1 MRQDRGTVLKKGDA
15 TISTTEHCLSAFY
28 ALGIDNCLI
37 EVDGP
42 EVPILE
48 GSAKIFVEKIKEV
61 GCVKQNADKNYYS
74 VNQKMVFYSEDKQSS
89 ITLLPDNEFSV
100 QVMIDYDS
108 PVLNNQYAI
117 LESVSDYEKEIAP
130 CRTFVFVREL
140 ELLLKNNL
148 IKGGDLDNAI
158 VIYDKEVAQSEIQRI
173 ADLMGQPCPKADKL
187 SLDRKSVV

>member
-1 MRQDRGTVLKKGDA
+1 MDLPSSPQIPALAKFVSNTDRGTVLKKGDA

-74 VNQKMVFYSEDKQSS
+74 VNQKIVFYSEDKQSS

-117 LESVSDYEKEIAP
+117 LESIADYEKKIGAEIGRAS
-130 CRTFVFVREL
+130 CRERV
-140 ELLLKNNL
+140 
-148 IKGGDLDNAI
+148 
-158 VIYDKEVAQSEIQRI
+158 
-173 ADLMGQPCPKADKL
+173 
-187 SLDRKSVV
+187 